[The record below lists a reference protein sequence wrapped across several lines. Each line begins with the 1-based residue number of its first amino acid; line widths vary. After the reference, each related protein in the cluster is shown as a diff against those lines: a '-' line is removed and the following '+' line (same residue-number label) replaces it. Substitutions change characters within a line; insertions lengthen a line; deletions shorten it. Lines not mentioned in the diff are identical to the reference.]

1 LDYFTSSVIDQLME
15 KDKKTVGTETP
26 GQNDQAG
33 RDQSDDKNPFKDADL
48 PNQSEG
54 PVEDAE
60 AEQQRK
66 DALTERD

>member
-1 LDYFTSSVIDQLME
+1 ME
-15 KDKKTVGTETP
+15 KDKIKP
-26 GQNDQAG
+26 GSERAG
-33 RDQSDDKNPFKDADL
+33 QEGKGENEEKNPFKNTSVPDEKED
-48 PNQSEG
+48 

>member
-1 LDYFTSSVIDQLME
+1 ME

-26 GQNDQAG
+26 GKHGQAD
-33 RDQSDDKNPFKDADL
+33 RDQRDDKNPFREADM
-48 PNQSEG
+48 PNQTEG